1 MTSHGYWLSVWH
13 SVMSR
18 SATAKSRSGF
28 DRAMETIEQLDLDE
42 QAALVDVVQ
51 RRIAEARRA
60 AMVREVAASRRD
72 YRRGKVRR
80 GSAKNLMAELRRA

>member
-1 MTSHGYWLSVWH
+1 M
-13 SVMSR
+13 
-18 SATAKSRSGF
+18 SATPTPKSRSGF
-28 DRAMETIEQLDLDE
+28 NRAMETIERLGLDE
-42 QAALVDVVQ
+42 QEALVDVVQ

-80 GSAKNLMAELRRA
+80 GSAKDLMAELRPA